1 MNSRRLFLLSAL
13 AALGFASASAAQDS
27 ITKILCF
34 EKDTKDQ
41 EHHVFLLIESHQV
54 RGTQGSG
61 DENASAS
68 GRLWGVVREDG
79 VLHLTYHY
87 TIEDQPGSEEQL
99 MKIEKGRLLIGEGEL
114 EEHGPGQL
122 VLKSPKEVQFTKM
135 LKQVP
140 LTFPALDSAEGKPVI
155 KAVDG
160 AVKELTGVSPGY
172 DGGEIRMAGNWA
184 VYQGFLKPPADQKK
198 PADPEMAAKVEQRE
212 FQAMLK
218 KDAKGRWQGLS
229 SAFANDAGLFD
240 HDATEEGPA
249 PWQLHEN
256 ANGR

>member
-1 MNSRRLFLLSAL
+1 MKALRLLPLAL
-13 AALGFASASAAQDS
+13 AILCTASCGLAQETS
-27 ITKILCF
+27 RVLCF

-41 EHHVFLLIESHQV
+41 EHHVFLIIEFHRV
-54 RGTQGSG
+54 RGTQSSG
-61 DENASAS
+61 DENASAD
-68 GRLWGVVREDG
+68 GRLWGIVREDG

-99 MKIEKGRLLIGEGEL
+99 MKVEKGRLLIGEGEL

-122 VLKSPKEVQFTKM
+122 VLKSPGDVKFTKA

-140 LTFPALDSAEGKPVI
+140 LTFPALESAEGKPVI
-155 KAVDG
+155 EAVDE
-160 AVKELTGVSPGY
+160 AVKELTGISPGY
-172 DGGEIRMAGNWA
+172 DGGEIRMAGSWA
-184 VYQGFLKPPADQKK
+184 IYQGFLKPAADQKK
-198 PADPEMAAKVEQRE
+198 PADPEMAANVEQRE

-218 KDAKGRWQGLS
+218 KNARGRWKVLS

-240 HDATEEGPA
+240 QFPSDEGPM
-249 PWQLHEN
+249 PWQLREN